1 MPEALRKLVESI
13 SFLPGIGEK
22 TAAKL
27 AFFLLKANPAYVAS
41 FRDSL
46 DRVQNETSFCPTCG
60 ALMDKGRQECGVC
73 ADPSRDA
80 TVLCVVEDWLD
91 MIALE
96 KTGAWKGRY
105 HVLGGAISPSTGVAP
120 RDLSFDKLFS
130 RVKEGAIKEVAIATN
145 PNFEGEAT
153 AMYAKERLD
162 AQGGVRVTRL
172 SRGLPNSGYIEYA
185 DEATLLN
192 ALRGR
197 RDM

>member
-1 MPEALRKLVESI
+1 MPEALRKLVEAV

-27 AFFLLKANPAYVAS
+27 AFFLLKANPAYVAG
-41 FRDSL
+41 FRDAL
-46 DRVQNETSFCPTCG
+46 DRVQSETAFCAECG
-60 ALMDKGRQECGVC
+60 ALMDKGRAACGVC
-73 ADPSRDA
+73 ADASRDGA
-80 TVLCVVEDWLD
+80 SLCVVEDWLD
-91 MIALE
+91 LLALE

-105 HVLGGAISPSTGVAP
+105 HVLGGSISPSTGVAP

-130 RVKEGAIKEVAIATN
+130 RVKAGGVKEVVIATN

-162 AQGGVRVTRL
+162 ILGGVRVTRL

-192 ALRGR
+192 AMRGR
-197 RDM
+197 REM

>member
-1 MPEALRKLVESI
+1 MPEALKKLVEAI
-13 SFLPGIGEK
+13 SFLPGVGEK

-27 AFFLLKANPAYVAS
+27 AFFLLKANPAYVQG
-41 FRDSL
+41 FRDAL
-46 DRVQNETSFCPTCG
+46 ERVQAETAFCPECG
-60 ALMDKGRQECGVC
+60 ALTDRGRIRCVVC
-73 ADPSRDA
+73 ENPSRDA
-80 TVLCVVEDWLD
+80 SILCVVEDWLD

-120 RDLSFDKLFS
+120 RDLTFEKLFA
-130 RVKEGAIKEVAIATN
+130 RAKEGIIKEVVIATN

-162 AQGGVRVTRL
+162 ALGNIRVTRL

>member
-1 MPEALRKLVESI
+1 MPEALRKLVEAI

-27 AFFLLKANPAYVAS
+27 AFFLLKANPAYVAK
-41 FRDSL
+41 FRDAL
-46 DRVQNETSFCPTCG
+46 DRVQTETAFCPECG
-60 ALMDKGRQECGVC
+60 GLMDRGEGPCKVC
-73 ADPSRDA
+73 ADPARDRS
-80 TVLCVVEDWLD
+80 VLCVVEDWLD
-91 MIALE
+91 MLAIE
-96 KTGAWKGRY
+96 RTGAFRGLY
-105 HVLGGAISPSTGVAP
+105 HVLGGAVSPANGVAP
-120 RDLSFDKLFS
+120 RDLSFEKLFS
-130 RVKEGAIKEVAIATN
+130 RAKGASEILLATN

-153 AMYAKERLD
+153 AMYAKE
-162 AQGGVRVTRL
+162 GVEKVSKAKVTRL